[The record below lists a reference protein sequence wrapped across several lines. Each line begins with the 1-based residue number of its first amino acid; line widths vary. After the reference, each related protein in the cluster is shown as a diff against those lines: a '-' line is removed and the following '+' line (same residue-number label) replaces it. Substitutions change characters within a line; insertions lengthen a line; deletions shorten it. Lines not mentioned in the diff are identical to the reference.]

1 MSRLAKNTL
10 YNLAGQGTLMVLGFL
25 AVKYIFRQLGEDA
38 LGIIYFAL
46 TASTVLSSMLEMGI
60 GSTAVREISSHATNE
75 PAYIV
80 DLIRTGSFFF
90 WSVYVFFALALLLGA
105 PAITNHWI
113 KLRTLDAETATRVLR
128 IIGVASLLAFPRTFY
143 VSVLRGLQ
151 RMEFNNV
158 VDVATSGL
166 QQFGTIVI
174 LLLGGGLMQVAHWM
188 AVCFFAGIAAYAF
201 ICSRFFPRRALVP
214 AFSLPVVKRNFKFTS
229 NMAVTS
235 LLSVV
240 ESQADKALVSKL
252 MPIGMFGYYGIAYA
266 GVSKGQMVTTSIS
279 QAALPSLCELHGA
292 GNRNALLSQYAKLHD
307 LLCFVTVPMFGAIP
321 FAALPLFTFALNAE
335 AARLLLLPVTFL
347 CLGFYLNAT
356 LNAPY
361 ILSLA
366 VGRPDIPAR
375 FNVYALFVVL
385 PAAAVLVYSFGLA
398 GAAFSWVVYNL
409 LSYAYVIPR
418 VCAECGL
425 RISPLKWYAHVFRFL
440 GPAAILYGSAWAIC
454 RTAGHGSIWALTLG
468 YGLASTLYVLG
479 SFMMIGREL
488 RGTLWGLLRNFR
500 TKYAEVF

>member
-1 MSRLAKNTL
+1 MSRLVKNTL

-60 GSTAVREISSHATNE
+60 GSTAVREISRYATNE

-90 WSVYVFFALALLLGA
+90 WSIYAFFTLALVLGA
-105 PAITNHWI
+105 PAIAHHWI
-113 KLRTLDAETATRVLR
+113 KLRTLEPETAIRVLR
-128 IIGVASLLAFPRTFY
+128 VIGVASLLAFPRTFY
-143 VSVLRGLQ
+143 VSILRGLQ

-158 VDVATSGL
+158 IDVATSGL
-166 QQFGTIVI
+166 QQFGTIAI

-201 ICSRFFPRRALVP
+201 ICSRFFPWKALVP
-214 AFSLPVVKRNFKFTS
+214 AFFLPVVKRNFNFAS

-252 MPIGMFGYYGIAYA
+252 LPIGMFGYYGIAYA
-266 GVSKGQMVTTSIS
+266 GVSKGQLVTTSIS

-292 GNRNALLSQYAKLHD
+292 GNRKALLLQYNKLLD
-307 LLCFVTVPMFGAIP
+307 FLCFVTAPIFAAIP
-321 FAALPLFTFALNAE
+321 FAALPLFTFVLNAE

-356 LNAPY
+356 LSAPSVF
-361 ILSLA
+361 SLA
-366 VGRPDIPAR
+366 VGRPDITAR
-375 FNVYALFVVL
+375 FTVYALFVVL
-385 PAAAVLVYSFGLA
+385 PAATFLIYFFGLKGA
-398 GAAFSWVVYNL
+398 GFSWVVYHL
-409 LSYAYVIPR
+409 FAYVYWIPLLCR
-418 VCAECGL
+418 ECDLG
-425 RISPLKWYAHVFRFL
+425 ISPVRWYAHVLRFL
-440 GPAAILYGSAWAIC
+440 GPASVIYGSAWMIC
-454 RTAGHGSIWALTLG
+454 RTAGHGSVCAFVVG
-468 YGLASTLYVLG
+468 YALASSLFVLG
-479 SFMMIGREL
+479 SFLLIGTEL
-488 RGTLWGLLRNFR
+488 RNSFQGLVRDFR
-500 TKYAEVF
+500 AKYAEVF

>member
-1 MSRLAKNTL
+1 
-10 YNLAGQGTLMVLGFL
+10 MVLGFL

-46 TASTVLSSMLEMGI
+46 TASTVLSAMLEMGI

-80 DLIRTGSFFF
+80 DLVHTGSFFF
-90 WSVYVFFALALLLGA
+90 WSIYVFFALALLLGA

-113 KLRTLDAETATRVLR
+113 KLRTLDAETAIRVLR
-128 IIGVASLLAFPRTFY
+128 VIGVASLVAFPRTFY
-143 VSVLRGLQ
+143 VSILRGLQ
-151 RMEFNNV
+151 RMEFNNAI
-158 VDVATSGL
+158 DVATSGL

-201 ICSRFFPRRALVP
+201 ICSRFFSWRALVP
-214 AFSLPVVKRNFKFTS
+214 AFSLPVVKRNFKFAS
-229 NMAVTS
+229 HMAVTS

-240 ESQADKALVSKL
+240 ESQADKVLVSKL

-266 GVSKGQMVTTSIS
+266 GVSKGHSVTIAIS
-279 QAALPSLCELHGA
+279 QAALPSLCQLHGA
-292 GNRNALLSQYAKLHD
+292 GNRNALLSQYTKLHD
-307 LLCFVTVPMFGAIP
+307 LVCFVTVPIFAAIP
-321 FAALPLFTFALNAE
+321 FAALPLFTFVLNAQ

-347 CLGFYLNAT
+347 CLGFYLNGSVA
-356 LNAPY
+356 APY

-366 VGRPDIPAR
+366 VGRPDIAAR
-375 FNVYALFVVL
+375 FTVYALLVVL
-385 PAAAVLVYSFGLA
+385 PAAAVLVYFFGLA

-409 LSYAYVIPR
+409 FSYAYTVPR
-418 VCAECGL
+418 ICAECGL
-425 RISPLKWYAHVFRFL
+425 GISPLKWYVRVFRFL
-440 GPAAILYGSAWAIC
+440 GPGAIIYGSAWTIC
-454 RTAGHGSIWALTLG
+454 RTTSHASIWALTLG

-488 RGTLWGLLRNFR
+488 RGTLWGLLRNFQ
-500 TKYAEVF
+500 TKYAQVF

>member
-46 TASTVLSSMLEMGI
+46 TVSTVLSSMLEMGI

-75 PAYIV
+75 PAYIL
-80 DLIRTGSFFF
+80 DLVRTGSLFF
-90 WSVYVFFALALLLGA
+90 WSVFVFFALALLLGA
-105 PAITNHWI
+105 PAITSHWI

-128 IIGVASLLAFPRTFY
+128 IIGVASLVAFPRTFY

-166 QQFGTIVI
+166 QQVGTIVI
-174 LLLGGGLMQVAHWM
+174 LLLGGGLIQVVHWF
-188 AVCFFAGIAAYAF
+188 AICFFASIAAYA
-201 ICSRFFPRRALVP
+201 IIASRFFSWRALVP
-214 AFSLPVVKRNFKFTS
+214 GFSWPVVKRNFNFAS

-240 ESQADKALVSKL
+240 ESQADKVLVSKL

-266 GVSKGQMVTTSIS
+266 GVSKGQLVTTSIS

-292 GNRNALLSQYAKLHD
+292 GDRTALLSQYTKLHD
-307 LLCFVTVPMFGAIP
+307 LLCFVTVPIFAAIP
-321 FAALPLFTFALNAE
+321 FAALPLFTFVLNAQ

-356 LNAPY
+356 LSAPSVF
-361 ILSLA
+361 SLA
-366 VGRPDIPAR
+366 VGRPDISAR
-375 FNVYALFVVL
+375 FTVYALFVVL
-385 PAAAVLVYSFGLA
+385 PAATFLIYFFGLKGA
-398 GAAFSWVVYNL
+398 GFSWVVYHL
-409 LSYAYVIPR
+409 FAYVYWIPLLCR
-418 VCAECGL
+418 ECDLG
-425 RISPLKWYAHVFRFL
+425 ISPVRWYAHVLRFL
-440 GPAAILYGSAWAIC
+440 GPASVIYGSTWMIC
-454 RTAGHGSIWALTLG
+454 RTAGHGSVYAFVVG
-468 YGLASTLYVLG
+468 YALASSLFVLG
-479 SFMMIGREL
+479 SFLLIGVEL
-488 RGTLWGLLRNFR
+488 RNSFQGLVRNFR
-500 TKYAEVF
+500 AKYAEVF